1 MNTSFNRDSVKAGTG
16 RRFLGGILD
25 ENSLCY
31 TLEVSFFC
39 YTPASS
45 STVVPYDEDSCI
57 LYFTPTQILVE
68 AILFIHLLP
77 SMAIRVQVYDF
88 CCSQQIIYLFIYL

>member
-1 MNTSFNRDSVKAGTG
+1 MNTSFNRDAVKAGTG

-39 YTPASS
+39 YTMTGG
-45 STVVPYDEDSCI
+45 STLVPYDEEGCI
-57 LYFTPTQILVE
+57 LFFYNNSWYCE
-68 AILFIHLLP
+68 
-77 SMAIRVQVYDF
+77 IRVH
-88 CCSQQIIYLFIYL
+88 FIYP